1 MFPRCLWLVS
11 LREWRRQSRAAW
23 WEEQRGPRQPA
34 QVAERRG
41 IHPHHLLS
49 HAHSPQCG
57 NASPHQPSQPPCLP
71 ASPPPRLPASPPP
84 RLRELT
90 AFPGKVSS
98 GHLSAPTAIGWS
110 EQARRKS
117 WCPHAWS
124 NASRSDYA
132 PLHRFPPE
140 IKIDQSDVSPYRCNR
155 TDLYLKRM

>member
-23 WEEQRGPRQPA
+23 WEEQRGPRQPS

-49 HAHSPQCG
+49 HAHSPQCA
-57 NASPHQPSQPPCLP
+57 NASPRQPSQ
-71 ASPPPRLPASPPP
+71 PP

-124 NASRSDYA
+124 NASRSDDV

-140 IKIDQSDVSPYRCNR
+140 IKIDQNDVSPYRCNR